1 MFSKSIIAVLIV
13 ASAAVAL
20 STKAIAGPRDEQPRP
35 GEAYYEFR
43 ASQNYDGAAG
53 N

>member
-1 MFSKSIIAVLIV
+1 MFSKSIIAVLVV

-20 STKAIAGPRDEQPRP
+20 ATKVNAAPRDEQPRP

-43 ASQNYDGAAG
+43 ASQNHDGAPG